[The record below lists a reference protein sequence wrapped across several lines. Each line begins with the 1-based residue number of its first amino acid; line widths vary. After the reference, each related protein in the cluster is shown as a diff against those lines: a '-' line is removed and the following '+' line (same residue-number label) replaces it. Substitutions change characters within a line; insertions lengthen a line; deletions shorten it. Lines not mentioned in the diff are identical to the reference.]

1 MFEPEEQFRV
11 YLGHPLGN
19 HWSGARIGK
28 NSMATVTISNDED
41 GNRRH
46 NLLVSLRSM
55 GHELTNNISV
65 LEGQVLEKY
74 LFRATSEYSSRVFVA
89 NVHLLWGSR
98 KFTRILNLIIP
109 TLSKIKNKD
118 D

>member
-55 GHELTNNISV
+55 GHEL
-65 LEGQVLEKY
+65 
-74 LFRATSEYSSRVFVA
+74 RAYQQYRCLGRASAGEVS
-89 NVHLLWGSR
+89 
-98 KFTRILNLIIP
+98 I
-109 TLSKIKNKD
+109 
-118 D
+118 